1 MIYKILRRKTVV
13 RAADQSGVIMYEH
26 LKEFEPESVSDRKMQ
41 FTGKKHFKPAGEK
54 MDEEK
59 MWKKDQ
65 EILKQD
71 KEQKFGGSAS
81 SRLAMGDA
89 ETEVERTTSRRE
101 SLNESSPVQIK
112 DVFKRTFNWLNNNL
126 KERNRRK
133 IQRTYMR
140 EKTEGGELYVKGTP
154 SVPTVHHHPAL
165 SFTMST
171 PQL

>member
-26 LKEFEPESVSDRKMQ
+26 LKEFEPESVSDRK
-41 FTGKKHFKPAGEK
+41 
-54 MDEEK
+54 
-59 MWKKDQ
+59 KKDQ
-65 EILKQD
+65 ERLQQD

-89 ETEVERTTSRRE
+89 ETEVERTPSRRE
-101 SLNESSPVQIK
+101 SLNGSSPVQIK

-140 EKTEGGELYVKGTP
+140 ETTEGGELYVKGKP
-154 SVPTVHHHPAL
+154 SVPTVNHRQPAL